1 MFRRLSFE
9 SSPSRKKDSNSC
21 HSMEDKRVYYIKNCI
36 SSISLRKRYTTII
49 SATAMFLLAVFSF
62 TSMTAFAQGGANLTA
77 GANMSVVPVQKT
89 AILHVVPEHE
99 SAQQI
104 RDEIRSNHPLL
115 AAIADKIQTM
125 DERETLKYTLGVE
138 IVSDL
143 LKMHAEDLIRNQ
155 TAR

>member
-1 MFRRLSFE
+1 
-9 SSPSRKKDSNSC
+9 
-21 HSMEDKRVYYIKNCI
+21 
-36 SSISLRKRYTTII
+36 
-49 SATAMFLLAVFSF
+49 
-62 TSMTAFAQGGANLTA
+62 MTAFAQGVANMTA
-77 GANMSVVPVQKT
+77 GANMSVVPMQKT
-89 AILHVVPEHE
+89 AILHVMPEHE
-99 SAQQI
+99 STQQI

-115 AAIADKIQTM
+115 AARADKIQTM